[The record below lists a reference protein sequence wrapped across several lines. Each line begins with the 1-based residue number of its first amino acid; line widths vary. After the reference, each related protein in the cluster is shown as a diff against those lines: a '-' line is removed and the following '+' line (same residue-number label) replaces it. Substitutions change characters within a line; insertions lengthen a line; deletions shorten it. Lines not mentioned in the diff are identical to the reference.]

1 MNIIEGNIRAT
12 GKKFALVVARF
23 NSFVVESLVEGAI
36 DALERHGE
44 VNEQDITLVRVPGA
58 YELPIAAKKLAEKN
72 KYDAIIAL
80 GAVIRGGTP
89 HFDFV
94 AGECNKGLA
103 QVSLEYGIPV
113 SFGVITTDSIEQAIE
128 RSGTKAGNKGAEA
141 AVGALEMVNV
151 LANIEGAE

>member
-12 GKKFALVVARF
+12 GKKFALVVSRF
-23 NSFVVESLVEGAI
+23 NSFVVESLVDGAL

-58 YELPIAAKKLAEKN
+58 YELPITAKKLAEQN

-89 HFDFV
+89 HFEFV
-94 AGECNKGLA
+94 AGECNSGLA
-103 QVSLEYGIPV
+103 KVSLEYGIPI

-141 AVGALEMVNV
+141 ALSALEMVNV
-151 LANIEGAE
+151 LAKL

>member
-12 GKKFALVVARF
+12 GKKFALVVSRF
-23 NSFVVESLVEGAI
+23 NSFVVESLVDGAL

-58 YELPIAAKKLAEKN
+58 YELPIAAKKLAEQN

-89 HFDFV
+89 HFEFV

-103 QVSLEYGIPV
+103 QVSLEHGIPV

-141 AVGALEMVNV
+141 AISALEMVNV
-151 LANIEGAE
+151 LANIEEAK

>member
-12 GKKFALVVARF
+12 GKKFALVVSRF
-23 NSFVVESLVEGAI
+23 NSFVVESLVDGAL

-58 YELPIAAKKLAEKN
+58 YELPITAKKLAEQN

-89 HFDFV
+89 HFEFV
-94 AGECNKGLA
+94 AGECNSGLA
-103 QVSLEYGIPV
+103 KVSLEYGIPI

-141 AVGALEMVNV
+141 AISALEMVNV
-151 LANIEGAE
+151 LANIEEAK

>member
-1 MNIIEGNIRAT
+1 MNIIEGNVRAT
-12 GKKFALVVARF
+12 GKKFALVVSRF
-23 NSFVVESLVEGAI
+23 NSFVVESLVDGAL
-36 DALERHGE
+36 DALERVGE

-58 YELPIAAKKLAEKN
+58 YELPIVAKKLAEQK
-72 KYDAIIAL
+72 KFDAIIAL

-89 HFDFV
+89 HFEFV

-141 AVGALEMVNV
+141 AVSALEMVNV
-151 LANIEGAE
+151 IAQIEGTE

>member
-23 NSFVVESLVEGAI
+23 NGFVVESLVDGAL

-58 YELPIAAKKLAEKN
+58 YELPIAAQRLAQTK

-80 GAVIRGGTP
+80 GAVIRGSTP

-103 QVSLEYGIPV
+103 QVSLQYNIPV
-113 SFGVITTDSIEQAIE
+113 AFGVITTDSIEQAIE

-141 AVGALEMVNV
+141 AVTALEMVNV
-151 LANIEGAE
+151 LANIEGIE